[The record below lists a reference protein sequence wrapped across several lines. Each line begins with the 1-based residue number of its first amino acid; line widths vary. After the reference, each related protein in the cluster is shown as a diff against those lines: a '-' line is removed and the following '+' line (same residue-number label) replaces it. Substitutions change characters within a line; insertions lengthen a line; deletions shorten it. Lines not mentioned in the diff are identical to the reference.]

1 MKAGIYLHIPF
12 CREKCDYCSFR
23 SYPVS
28 AFNNKIESVMG
39 KYIQR
44 LKNESEWWSGRFGII
59 EADTIYFGGG
69 TPSLLEP
76 VEISGVIENLRKSF
90 RIDDNTEI
98 TIEVNPSDASEKK
111 IAGYRDAGINRI
123 VLGVQTLSR
132 KLHRIIGRHGEPVK
146 REQLENFSSIKG
158 VSHSLDLITGIPG
171 QSKEELI
178 DDLEMI
184 TSFSPEHISVYLLT
198 IDKNTPLYNRIHI
211 DENFQDLQKES
222 FEVVINYLKEKEYIH
237 YEISNFA
244 LEGHRSRHN
253 MKYWTFQPYIGFGP
267 GAHSFIQYRR
277 FINRMSLGDYLGP
290 GDLELEED
298 VRGGYA
304 PLVEFILTGL
314 RLKEGISLGK
324 MKKVTGFELPAKVSE
339 KFDKLESD
347 GLIRI
352 DKRPSDHQIQLTER
366 GILLADAIIFEAV
379 EPLL

>member
-90 RIDDNTEI
+90 RIDDNSEI

-132 KLHRIIGRHGEPVK
+132 RLHRIIGRHGETVK
-146 REQLENFSSIKG
+146 REQLENFFSIKG